1 MKRQVNITHNAINST
16 MSSVDN
22 INLSNLDNIVNC
34 SIDTLFCNIL
44 EYIPS
49 QDMASLI
56 PKLLDKIRK
65 GGSIVIRFSN
75 FKKICI
81 EYINQIIDDTTI
93 FKELQ
98 AKQQILS
105 MDSILSL
112 LREHTF
118 VVNKID
124 QENNI
129 ITILAERTSI

>member
-22 INLSNLDNIVNC
+22 VNLSNLDNIVNC
-34 SIDTLFCNIL
+34 SIDTLFCSIL

-49 QDMASLI
+49 QDMAPLI

-129 ITILAERTSI
+129 IVIVAERTSI